1 MSVQSPEPQPGP
13 MQGWVGSPP
22 MVVLRPGDRVLIAL
36 VDDPPGEE
44 ITQFTAQLRR
54 SFPTVSFTVIG
65 GIAGVAVQ
73 AGGGDG

>member
-1 MSVQSPEPQPGP
+1 MSVQSPEPGP